1 MVTPQSATQCLLD
14 VYSRLA
20 EGNRHLFQGILQGRQ
35 PVEWDHY
42 PENDAVDRLNGY
54 QWFYHTHSATD
65 RPGVT
70 EHGHLH
76 LFAKRKLWSHRL
88 RSQAETAFCNIAGA
102 APVKAATAHLLAI
115 SFDAKGLPVGLF
127 TVNSQVT
134 GDRILNALL
143 TEELISKVKLDTGF
157 PEVDRVIEC
166 LARLCNADIRQLL
179 AERDAAVGNSRKKLS
194 AEVAEIEVLS
204 EINIDLDSRL

>member
-1 MVTPQSATQCLLD
+1 MFTAALL
-14 VYSRLA
+14 

-76 LFAKRKLWSHRL
+76 LFAKGSCGRIACDHRL
-88 RSQAETAFCNIAGA
+88 KRHF
-102 APVKAATAHLLAI
+102 AI
-115 SFDAKGLPVGLF
+115 
-127 TVNSQVT
+127 
-134 GDRILNALL
+134 
-143 TEELISKVKLDTGF
+143 
-157 PEVDRVIEC
+157 
-166 LARLCNADIRQLL
+166 
-179 AERDAAVGNSRKKLS
+179 
-194 AEVAEIEVLS
+194 
-204 EINIDLDSRL
+204 